1 MFVFSPAPS
10 NVWADLR
17 VGRVIAFR
25 CGLISGLH
33 HQLEVIGPDKASRD
47 FPACDAN
54 FLIDQRK
61 WSIFASGAG
70 SGVSSFLEHLKKE
83 GLRAR
88 NLLFQY
94 KICRRTFFSG
104 RTRSNSIPFVQVL
117 KFPEFLVHWRT
128 TRMHS
133 SVILCVLLCSSE
145 IWPWFCYFSVSSPK
159 MRRSRPKHIEGVGRT
174 VVIFLIRVKSCGV
187 VNENILGC
195 TELARMYSEKHVL
208 SRM

>member
-47 FPACDAN
+47 FPAFDPN

-117 KFPEFLVHWRT
+117 KFTEFLVHWRT
-128 TRMHS
+128 ARMHS

-145 IWPWFCYFSVSSPK
+145 IWPWFSE
-159 MRRSRPKHIEGVGRT
+159 RIVG
-174 VVIFLIRVKSCGV
+174 L
-187 VNENILGC
+187 E
-195 TELARMYSEKHVL
+195 TEK
-208 SRM
+208 

>member
-1 MFVFSPAPS
+1 MFFMKPS
-10 NVWADLR
+10 CRGYDLCRRMIAVKSRERIYDINRRLRTASNGWADLR

-47 FPACDAN
+47 FPAFDAN

-94 KICRRTFFSG
+94 KICRRTFFS
-104 RTRSNSIPFVQVL
+104 RTNTIQFDYI
-117 KFPEFLVHWRT
+117 
-128 TRMHS
+128 HS
-133 SVILCVLLCSSE
+133 SS
-145 IWPWFCYFSVSSPK
+145 
-159 MRRSRPKHIEGVGRT
+159 
-174 VVIFLIRVKSCGV
+174 
-187 VNENILGC
+187 
-195 TELARMYSEKHVL
+195 
-208 SRM
+208 